1 MCVCGVCVREALRRQ
16 AHRRPG
22 RTEYARYSEP
32 VHQCSR
38 RGLSHRLHHNALW
51 CNIWDSIMGHK
62 WWSLHRFLNSLK
74 LPLAGAFLTVPSSQ
88 LPHVTTQKRFILK
101 GEAGS
106 QCMPV
111 KDPTTGKRTS
121 STAHYT
127 RNRDTS
133 AAAMHTPLILHSTR
147 FSSIYTRNR
156 DASAAAMHIPLI
168 LHQPGSLCSDF

>member
-1 MCVCGVCVREALRRQ
+1 
-16 AHRRPG
+16 
-22 RTEYARYSEP
+22 
-32 VHQCSR
+32 
-38 RGLSHRLHHNALW
+38 
-51 CNIWDSIMGHK
+51 
-62 WWSLHRFLNSLK
+62 
-74 LPLAGAFLTVPSSQ
+74 
-88 LPHVTTQKRFILK
+88 
-101 GEAGS
+101 
-106 QCMPV
+106 MPV